1 MLRKATA
8 RAIRALALWAAI
20 LVPYAI
26 LVYTYADLTPY
37 KQLQATQ
44 GKILSGDKL
53 PQGTAS
59 QDIRALTEEPAA
71 VAADAAAQPA
81 PASPSPATLQ
91 PSPIVI
97 APPAL
102 EVVATA
108 KPKARSAGEARS
120 EAPTPIV
127 ADPAAQPAPASPPPA
142 TPQPSLIVSVS
153 PALGEAP
160 EAAAEPKACSTGEAG
175 SDAPAPAVAD
185 VARQTAPASP
195 EAEATAAAMAR
206 TTGEASSEVP
216 ALVAAELVPPEAPA
230 SPPETPQPAPIMT
243 LSPTPT
249 GSISKRPEP
258 LFRRSVPPSRIAIRT
273 TSGKGGPGLHARLT
287 RLSVMRDAHDDTGV
301 GRAIAVG
308 AGAAGKGGR
317 WVSQPGGFGSN
328 GSSARAIG
336 GLSSSGEDGG
346 HGAGKGNRPGRSV
359 TSVASLYG
367 REGAQWR
374 PALKRRC
381 PSILESSAEYD
392 DDLVW
397 LCRVSARSN

>member
-1 MLRKATA
+1 
-8 RAIRALALWAAI
+8 
-20 LVPYAI
+20 
-26 LVYTYADLTPY
+26 LTPY

-160 EAAAEPKACSTGEAG
+160 EAAAEPKARSTGEAG

-185 VARQTAPASP
+185 VARQTAPASPPP